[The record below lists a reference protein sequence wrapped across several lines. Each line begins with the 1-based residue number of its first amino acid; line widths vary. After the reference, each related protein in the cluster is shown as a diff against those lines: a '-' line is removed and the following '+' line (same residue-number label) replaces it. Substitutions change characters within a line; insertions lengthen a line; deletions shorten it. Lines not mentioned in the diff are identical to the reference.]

1 MLFSPSRSKMPK
13 FKENRIAL
21 LYACQQRLI
30 NDEEF
35 LLLYVTSIHQEVP
48 TFLTGYTIIL
58 TWILCQTRSVKLS
71 FASIEMTYIR
81 CLMFCNYLTKLYGT
95 MDSMLMG
102 PRLCVSCLKDS
113 HIHVDILTLCQGLPN
128 LFHSYAWYQIM

>member
-13 FKENRIAL
+13 FRENRIAL
-21 LYACQQRLI
+21 LYARQQRLI
-30 NDEEF
+30 NDEKF
-35 LLLYVTSIHQEVP
+35 LLLYNFNTSASPDFPYWTYDNFDLDSLSGE
-48 TFLTGYTIIL
+48 
-58 TWILCQTRSVKLS
+58 SMKLS
-71 FASIEMTYIR
+71 FASIEMKYIR
-81 CLMFCNYLTKLYGT
+81 CLMFCNCLTKLYAT
-95 MDSMLMG
+95 IDSMLMV